1 VGRRVETKLFEYRKL
16 SSPHNG
22 NQWHLIQG
30 RPTGKRERYYFETE
44 KEAKK
49 AASTRNLQIA
59 AFGSQTTLS
68 DPDRVMAAECIKML
82 APFEKTL
89 YDATRFY
96 RDHLE
101 KTSSSITVGELCD
114 RVAVEFDRRLR
125 SKESSQRHYTSMR
138 ETLKKFCE
146 KFASA
151 PIKALEGTT
160 IKAWLAL
167 EPLAVKTRNRHL
179 GYIRNIFGIARE
191 WNFLECDPFDRVE
204 SFNDPVKN
212 GRKIEILTPE
222 EMTRFLAALDRDW
235 LPFFAISA
243 FTGLRREE
251 ISRLDWSELKLNRSL
266 IDLPFNK
273 SKNGKRK
280 LEEIPANL
288 SAILSP
294 FARAEGSVKPKKKLA
309 LAMTNAA
316 LVAGIK
322 WKQNCLRHS
331 FCSYAVAVKG
341 LDWTALQADHSTR
354 MLRDHYLEV
363 VTKEDAER
371 YWAIGICP

>member
-1 VGRRVETKLFEYRKL
+1 VGRKAETKLFEYRKL

-49 AASTRNLQIA
+49 AAATRNLQIT

-82 APFEKTL
+82 APFGKTL
-89 YDATRFY
+89 YDAARFY

-114 RVAVEFDRRLR
+114 RVATEFDRRL
-125 SKESSQRHYTSMR
+125 KNEESSQRHYTSMR
-138 ETLKKFCE
+138 ETLKRFRAKFD
-146 KFASA
+146 SV
-151 PIKALEGTT
+151 PIKVLKGTT
-160 IKAWLAL
+160 VKAWLAL

-179 GYIRNIFGIARE
+179 GYIRNIFGMARE
-191 WNFLECDPFDRVE
+191 WNLLETGPFDWVE
-204 SFNDPVKN
+204 AFNDSAKN

-222 EMTRFLAALDRDW
+222 EMTKFLVALDPDW
-235 LPFFAISA
+235 IPFFAISA

-251 ISRLDWSELKLNRSL
+251 VSRLDWSEVKLSRFL
-266 IDLPFNK
+266 IDLPFSK

-288 SAILSP
+288 FAILSP

-331 FCSYAVAVKG
+331 FCSYAVALKG

-363 VTKEDAER
+363 VTKEDSER
-371 YWAIGICP
+371 YWDIRI

>member
-1 VGRRVETKLFEYRKL
+1 MAHDPG
-16 SSPHNG
+16 S
-22 NQWHLIQG
+22 
-30 RPTGKRERYYFETE
+30 PTGKRERYYFETQ

-49 AASTRNLQIA
+49 AASTRNLQIT

-82 APFEKTL
+82 TPFGKTL
-89 YDATRFY
+89 YDAARFY

-114 RVAVEFDRRLR
+114 RVAAEFDRRLK
-125 SKESSQRHYTSMR
+125 SEESSQRHYTSMR
-138 ETLKKFCE
+138 ETLKKLRA
-146 KFASA
+146 KFTSV
-151 PIKALEGTT
+151 PIKILKGTT

-191 WNFLECDPFDRVE
+191 WNLLDTDPFDRVE
-204 SFNDPVKN
+204 AFNDPARN
-212 GRKIEILTPE
+212 GRRIEILTPD
-222 EMTRFLAALDRDW
+222 EMGKFLSAVDRDW

-251 ISRLDWSELKLNRSL
+251 VSQLDWSEIKLERSL

-280 LEEIPANL
+280 LVEVSHNL
-288 SAILSP
+288 SAIIFP
-294 FARAEGSVKPKKKLA
+294 FARPQGSIKPRKKLA

-316 LVAGIK
+316 LAAGVK
-322 WKQNCLRHS
+322 WKQNCIRHS
-331 FCSYAVAVKG
+331 FCSYAVALQRTR
-341 LDWTALQADHSTR
+341 LDSHASGPLDPDVARS
-354 MLRDHYLEV
+354 LS
-363 VTKEDAER
+363 
-371 YWAIGICP
+371 